1 MSQEAIG
8 VYIHWPYC
16 RSKCPYCD
24 FNSHPIDAGIGEDIW
39 LKALLAELD
48 RSLIETDPAPI
59 ATVFFGGGT
68 PSLMGAKSVGAILD
82 RLGKA
87 RPQAANLEVTLEANP
102 TASEKRRFQG
112 FRSAGVTRLSLGIQS
127 LDDQALKF
135 LGRRHTAKAALEAL
149 DRARS
154 LFDRVSADF
163 IYALPNQSPAAWESQ
178 LQQIAGLGLDHLS
191 LYQLTLEPGTPLFSD
206 MEQNRFQ
213 PLDADPAAGL
223 YEITQQVLEG
233 VGLPAYE
240 ISNHARPGFECRHN
254 LDVWRGAAYI
264 GLGPGAHGREYRQGR
279 LYASER
285 IADPALW
292 REEVARHGQGLAQL
306 EPVLPGERAQELI
319 LMGLRLT
326 GGIDRALFARRSG
339 FALEEVVDAQA
350 LVRLEADGFLEADA
364 RSVRATPK
372 GRLVLNALLAALLAG
387 R

>member
-1 MSQEAIG
+1 MNQEAIG

-24 FNSHPIDAGIGEDIW
+24 FNSQAIDHGIGEEFW

-48 RSLIETDPAPI
+48 RSLVETDPAPI
-59 ATVFFGGGT
+59 ASVFFGGGT
-68 PSLMGAKSVGAILD
+68 PSLMGAKSVGAILN
-82 RLGKA
+82 RLAKA
-87 RPQAANLEVTLEANP
+87 RPLAPDLEVTLEANP

-135 LGRRHTAKAALEAL
+135 LGRRHSAKAALEAL
-149 DRARS
+149 DRARA

-163 IYALPNQSPAAWESQ
+163 IYALPNQSPAAWEGQ
-178 LQQIAGLGLDHLS
+178 LERIALLGLDHLS
-191 LYQLTLEPGTPLFSD
+191 AYQLTLEPGTPLFSD

-223 YEITQQVLEG
+223 YEITQQVLEAA
-233 VGLPAYE
+233 GLPAYE
-240 ISNHARPGFECRHN
+240 ISNHARPGLECRHN
-254 LDVWRGAAYI
+254 LNVWQGAAYI

-292 REEVARHGQGLAQL
+292 REGVARHGQGLAQR

-326 GGIDRALFARRSG
+326 QGIDRALFAKRSG

-364 RSVRATPK
+364 QSVRATPK